1 MNLSRRKITLALLA
15 LFGASISPA
24 FPHAA
29 MIRSSPQSNGTVK
42 AAPQQ
47 VAIYFSER
55 VRAGSDAISVTDQ
68 SGARLDRGDAKPD
81 SNGRTVRVSL
91 HPLKAGTYR
100 VNWRVQS
107 SDKHTVQGSFT
118 FRVSE

>member
-15 LFGASISPA
+15 LLGAGTSPA
-24 FPHAA
+24 RSHAA
-29 MIRSSPQSNGTVK
+29 MIRSSPPANGTVK
-42 AAPQQ
+42 TAPQQ

-55 VRAGSDAISVTDQ
+55 VRAASDAMSVTDQ
-68 SGARLDRGDAKPD
+68 SGARLDRADAKPD
-81 SNGRTVRVSL
+81 GNGRVVRVSL
-91 HPLKAGTYR
+91 EPLEAGTYR

-118 FRVSE
+118 FRVSQ